1 MHLVTPDGGLLFWR
15 TLIFLL
21 LFFVLAR
28 YGFPVIT
35 GMVEK
40 RNRHIDESLKMAQEA
55 RARMENLAAEQ
66 AALLE
71 KTRQEQG
78 VMLREAA
85 QTRATIIANAQK
97 EAEEKAEKIIEKARV
112 EIAAEKESALRDI
125 RKEVAMLSVDIA
137 EKVIRKD
144 LENDDAQMRYLDEL
158 VGQMSAARNSKN

>member
-1 MHLVTPDGGLLFWR
+1 MNLVTPDGGLLFWM

-28 YGFPVIT
+28 FGFPVIT

-144 LENDDAQMRYLDEL
+144 LENDDAQMRYLDKL
-158 VGQMSAARNSKN
+158 VGEMSSARNSKS

>member
-1 MHLVTPDGGLLFWR
+1 MNLVTPDGGLLFWM

-112 EIAAEKESALRDI
+112 EIAAEKEAALSDI

-144 LENDDAQMRYLDEL
+144 LENDDAQMRYLDKL
-158 VGQMSAARNSKN
+158 VGEMSSARNSKN

>member
-1 MHLVTPDGGLLFWR
+1 MNLVTPDGGLLFWM

-78 VMLREAA
+78 VMLS
-85 QTRATIIANAQK
+85 TFK
-97 EAEEKAEKIIEKARV
+97 P
-112 EIAAEKESALRDI
+112 LC
-125 RKEVAMLSVDIA
+125 
-137 EKVIRKD
+137 
-144 LENDDAQMRYLDEL
+144 
-158 VGQMSAARNSKN
+158 

>member
-1 MHLVTPDGGLLFWR
+1 MNLVTPDGGLLFWM

-112 EIAAEKESALRDI
+112 EIAAEKESALSDI

-144 LENDDAQMRYLDEL
+144 LENDDAQMRYLDKL
-158 VGQMSAARNSKN
+158 VGEMSSARNSKN

>member
-1 MHLVTPDGGLLFWR
+1 MNLVTPDGGLLFWM

-85 QTRATIIANAQK
+85 QTRATIIANAKK

-144 LENDDAQMRYLDEL
+144 LENDDAQMRYLDKL
-158 VGQMSAARNSKN
+158 VGEMSSARNSKN

>member
-1 MHLVTPDGGLLFWR
+1 MNLVTPDGGLLFWM

-21 LFFVLAR
+21 LFFILAR

-55 RARMENLAAEQ
+55 RARMENLASEQ

-144 LENDDAQMRYLDEL
+144 LENNDAQMRYLDKL
-158 VGQMSAARNSKN
+158 VEEMSSARNSKN

>member
-1 MHLVTPDGGLLFWR
+1 MNLVTPDGGLLFWM

-35 GMVEK
+35 GMLEK

-144 LENDDAQMRYLDEL
+144 LENDDAQMRYLDKL
-158 VGQMSAARNSKN
+158 VGEMSSARNSKN

>member
-1 MHLVTPDGGLLFWR
+1 MNLVTPDGGLLFWM

-28 YGFPVIT
+28 FGFPVIT

-125 RKEVAMLSVDIA
+125 RKKVAMLSVDIA

-144 LENDDAQMRYLDEL
+144 LENDDAQMRYLDKL
-158 VGQMSAARNSKN
+158 VGEMSSARNSKN

>member
-1 MHLVTPDGGLLFWR
+1 MNLITPDGGLLFWM

-125 RKEVAMLSVDIA
+125 RREVAMLSVDIA

-144 LENDDAQMRYLDEL
+144 LDNDSAQMKYLDKL
-158 VGQMSAARNSKN
+158 VEEMSSARNNN

>member
-1 MHLVTPDGGLLFWR
+1 MNLVTPDGGLLFWM

-28 YGFPVIT
+28 FGFPVIT

-144 LENDDAQMRYLDEL
+144 LENDDAQMRYLDKL
-158 VGQMSAARNSKN
+158 VGEMSSARNSNN

>member
-1 MHLVTPDGGLLFWR
+1 MNLITPDGGLLFWM

-55 RARMENLAAEQ
+55 RACMENLAAEQ
-66 AALLE
+66 AALLA

-125 RKEVAMLSVDIA
+125 RREVAMLSVDIA

-144 LENDDAQMRYLDEL
+144 LDNDSAQMKYLDKL
-158 VGQMSAARNSKN
+158 VEEMSSARNNN

>member
-1 MHLVTPDGGLLFWR
+1 MNLVTPDGGLLFWM

-28 YGFPVIT
+28 FGFPVIT

-144 LENDDAQMRYLDEL
+144 LENDDAQMRYLDKL
-158 VGQMSAARNSKN
+158 VGEMSSARNSKN

>member
-1 MHLVTPDGGLLFWR
+1 MNLVTPDGGLLFWM

-144 LENDDAQMRYLDEL
+144 LENDDAQMRYLDKL
-158 VGQMSAARNSKN
+158 VGEMSSARNSKN

>member
-1 MHLVTPDGGLLFWR
+1 
-15 TLIFLL
+15 
-21 LFFVLAR
+21 FFVLAR

-144 LENDDAQMRYLDEL
+144 LENDDAQMRYLDKL
-158 VGQMSAARNSKN
+158 VGEMSSARNSKN

>member
-1 MHLVTPDGGLLFWR
+1 MNLVTPDGGLLFWM

-28 YGFPVIT
+28 FGFPVIT

-137 EKVIRKD
+137 EKVICKD
-144 LENDDAQMRYLDEL
+144 LENDDAQMRYLDKL
-158 VGQMSAARNSKN
+158 VGEMSSARNSKN

>member
-1 MHLVTPDGGLLFWR
+1 MNLVTPDGGLLFWM

-125 RKEVAMLSVDIA
+125 RK
-137 EKVIRKD
+137 
-144 LENDDAQMRYLDEL
+144 
-158 VGQMSAARNSKN
+158 

>member
-1 MHLVTPDGGLLFWR
+1 MNLVTPDGGLLFWM

-28 YGFPVIT
+28 FGFPVIT

-97 EAEEKAEKIIEKARV
+97 EAEEKAEKIIEKARL

-144 LENDDAQMRYLDEL
+144 LENDDAQMRYLDKL
-158 VGQMSAARNSKN
+158 VGEMSSARNSKN